1 MTILV
6 TGATET
12 VGRHLV
18 DRPIEAGQR
27 LRALTRDPAKAD
39 LSDRVE
45 IVAADL
51 TKPATLK
58 AALDGVTGVRLLSAS
73 GDDHA
78 PLQTVPYLETPAP
91 PRFLPEFD
99 NALLSHA
106 DCTRIISDEHR
117 KLLFRD
123 RVMHGVL
130 LDGFACGT

>member
-1 MTILV
+1 MTVLV

-58 AALDGVTGVRLLSAS
+58 AALDDVTGVRLLSAS

-78 PLQTVPYLETPAP
+78 PLQTVPSRRRPRRASCPSSTTRCSPTPTVPASSP
-91 PRFLPEFD
+91 TSTASYYSEI
-99 NALLSHA
+99 A
-106 DCTRIISDEHR
+106 
-117 KLLFRD
+117 
-123 RVMHGVL
+123 
-130 LDGFACGT
+130 

>member
-1 MTILV
+1 
-6 TGATET
+6 
-12 VGRHLV
+12 
-18 DRPIEAGQR
+18 
-27 LRALTRDPAKAD
+27 
-39 LSDRVE
+39 VE

-99 NALLSHA
+99 NARNSVYESEGCRFESCRAH
-106 DCTRIISDEHR
+106 I
-117 KLLFRD
+117 
-123 RVMHGVL
+123 
-130 LDGFACGT
+130 

>member
-78 PLQTVPYLETPAP
+78 PLQTVPLETPAP
-91 PRFLPEFD
+91 PRASCP
-99 NALLSHA
+99 SST
-106 DCTRIISDEHR
+106 TRCSPTPTVPASSPTSTASYYSEI
-117 KLLFRD
+117 
-123 RVMHGVL
+123 
-130 LDGFACGT
+130 A

>member
-1 MTILV
+1 MP
-6 TGATET
+6 
-12 VGRHLV
+12 RSS
-18 DRPIEAGQR
+18 P
-27 LRALTRDPAKAD
+27 
-39 LSDRVE
+39 
-45 IVAADL
+45 ADL

-58 AALDGVTGVRLLSAS
+58 AALDDVTGVRLLSAS

-106 DCTRIISDEHR
+106 DRTRIISDEHR

-123 RVMHGVL
+123 RVMHSVL
-130 LDGFACGT
+130 LDGFACATLED

>member
-78 PLQTVPYLETPAP
+78 PLQTVPLETPAP

-106 DCTRIISDEHR
+106 DRTRIISDEHR